1 MNISALEIYLVC
13 LVDSLVRVFAISI
26 ALSIIAFLL
35 LSCYIYTEIEDKG
48 YEYVNER
55 VKIWHRRSAYIAIV
69 SIILCALT
77 PNSKTI
83 AAMYV
88 VPALAKSELV
98 SKDIP
103 DAGKAIIKLA
113 TKWAEDKLTCGEY
126 AKESEQ

>member
-1 MNISALEIYLVC
+1 MNISALDIYLVC
-13 LVDSLVRVFAISI
+13 LADSLVCCFAFSI
-26 ALSIIAFLL
+26 ALSILAFIL
-35 LSCYIYTEIEDKG
+35 LSCYICEDMDGRG
-48 YEYVNER
+48 YEYVDKR
-55 VKIWHRRSAYIAIV
+55 VKIWHRRSAYLAIV
-69 SIILCALT
+69 SITLFVLT

-113 TKWAEDKLTCGEY
+113 KKWAEDKLTDGE
-126 AKESEQ
+126 

>member
-1 MNISALEIYLVC
+1 MNISALDIYLVC
-13 LVDSLVRVFAISI
+13 LFDSLVCVFAISI
-26 ALSIIAFLL
+26 ALSLLAFIL
-35 LSCYIYTEIEDKG
+35 LSTYICGEIGDRG
-48 YEYVNER
+48 YEYVDER

-77 PNSKTI
+77 PDSKTV

-103 DAGKAIIKLA
+103 DAGKAILKLA
-113 TKWAEDKLTCGEY
+113 TKWAEDKLTGGEY
-126 AKESEQ
+126 AEEAEQ